1 MKRKTLYVAY
11 GSNLNIP
18 QMRVRCPL
26 ARVYGVGRIEGYR
39 LVFKALGAYAF
50 ATIEPCACEHVPVV
64 VWEIERSD
72 EISLDRYEGYP
83 VHYYKETV
91 EVSIGDE
98 VVEAMVYI
106 MNKKARYAQPNRAY
120 VETIEEGY
128 RRFGL
133 QKYKLY
139 EALYGYRIKDSGESI
154 LKHYRLVCGLTQKQ
168 LACRSGVKEGL
179 IQKYESGERALQKGR
194 GDILSKLAKAM
205 GIPVEEFMS
214 EKEEEIL
221 VKNTVICPTRLEI

>member
-26 ARVYGVGRIEGYR
+26 ARVYGVGNIEGYR

-50 ATIEPCACEHVPVV
+50 ATIEPCEGERVPVV

-72 EISLDRYEGYP
+72 ELSLDRYEGYP
-83 VHYYKETV
+83 VHYYKESV

-98 VVEAMVYI
+98 AVEAMVYI
-106 MNKKARYAQPNRAY
+106 MNKKARYACPHKSY

-128 RRFGL
+128 RSFGL

-139 EALYGYRIKDSGESI
+139 EALYGYQIKDSGESI
-154 LKHYRLVCGLTQKQ
+154 LKHYRQVCGLTQRQ
-168 LACRSGVKEGL
+168 LACKSRVKEGL
-179 IQKYESGERALQKGR
+179 IQKYESGERTLQKGR
-194 GDILSKLAKAM
+194 GDILCKLAKAM
-205 GIPVEEFMS
+205 GIPVEELTS

-221 VKNTVICPTRLEI
+221 VKDTVICPTKQGE